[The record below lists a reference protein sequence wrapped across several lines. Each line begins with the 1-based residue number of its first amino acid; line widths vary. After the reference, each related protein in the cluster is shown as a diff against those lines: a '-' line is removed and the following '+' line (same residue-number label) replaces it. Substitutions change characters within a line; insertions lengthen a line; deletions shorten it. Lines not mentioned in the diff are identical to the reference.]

1 MFLRWN
7 ARSKRL
13 KEIVGQYTIHYSMIT
28 FLNSCSKVWL
38 NMLYIFEIRFQQ
50 KNSISPV
57 HGPTTLLTGLP
68 MPSSSYFALEFGT
81 YCLVHDHP
89 ENTNAILPAWTTPAI
104 AMLPA
109 NRNKGWYFLSLLSGE
124 KIIRYEWDV
133 LPITQ
138 KVISRVNDMAKSK
151 KSTQAQNMLFE
162 WAPGVPITNDIATAT
177 NQSNNIIMKF

>member
-1 MFLRWN
+1 
-7 ARSKRL
+7 
-13 KEIVGQYTIHYSMIT
+13 
-28 FLNSCSKVWL
+28 
-38 NMLYIFEIRFQQ
+38 
-50 KNSISPV
+50 
-57 HGPTTLLTGLP
+57 
-68 MPSSSYFALEFGT
+68 
-81 YCLVHDHP
+81 
-89 ENTNAILPAWTTPAI
+89 
-104 AMLPA
+104 MLPA